1 MLASFAIQ
9 GSWWTQENPAASE
22 DQKASDGST
31 MLTDAGFD
39 YANVEG
45 VARIRLGEGGL
56 SATDLG
62 LPADGEKSAEFRR
75 PVRVIIAG
83 QDDVYVVDDIA
94 ALTATSSAGS
104 LEKVTLSPDGGGLW
118 TAAVAQMRGYAAE
131 FGWDA
136 SDLEGLDE
144 QLGEFNRTG
153 DGDTFTVVVGPS
165 GGGAQ
170 VTGTMTY
177 HRSGATT
184 VELTFEPA
192 E

>member
-153 DGDTFTVVVGPS
+153 EGDTFTVVAGPS
-165 GGGAQ
+165 DGGAR

-177 HRSGATT
+177 HRSGLTT
-184 VELTFEPA
+184 VELAFEPA